1 MVQFI
6 QKFLITY
13 IIIFCI
19 QMIYF
24 FFRNKSKKYGKLP
37 TTAMVYLIKLYNID
51 VLELGLSYVEK
62 HIALINSFIVT
73 CDLLIYF
80 YIESIILK
88 YVIMFATTVMLVFIF
103 YSILGN
109 KYKKMLN
116 SWSMIKKILF
126 IIISFMLVGCTKG
139 ESIEKNIYDSYI
151 EIVNSKKDSD
161 YIPFNVSVYVDKLTD
176 DEVMY
181 RLIIDSPKE
190 SLYEVEAL
198 VIHDKDTEDIFPS
211 SGIFDTKYNLL
222 KDEVDKDKNNVR
234 GIILIGYIKY
244 KGDID
249 KINTTFKVLVKYRDN
264 NNKEHVIIYS
274 TKK

>member
-73 CDLLIYF
+73 SDLLIYF
-80 YIESIILK
+80 YVESIILK

-116 SWSMIKKILF
+116 
-126 IIISFMLVGCTKG
+126 
-139 ESIEKNIYDSYI
+139 
-151 EIVNSKKDSD
+151 
-161 YIPFNVSVYVDKLTD
+161 
-176 DEVMY
+176 
-181 RLIIDSPKE
+181 R
-190 SLYEVEAL
+190 
-198 VIHDKDTEDIFPS
+198 
-211 SGIFDTKYNLL
+211 
-222 KDEVDKDKNNVR
+222 
-234 GIILIGYIKY
+234 
-244 KGDID
+244 
-249 KINTTFKVLVKYRDN
+249 
-264 NNKEHVIIYS
+264 
-274 TKK
+274 